1 MENNLINVA
10 DYAIKFLYSKGVS
23 HAFQVPGGGAMFLND
38 AVEKSNMISTFCHH
52 EQACAM
58 SAVGYTKA
66 SNKPSLVVSTSGCGS
81 TNTITGLL
89 DAWQDSHPVIFIS
102 GQANKKDTT
111 FLSPVPLRKLGVQ
124 EVNIIEIVKSITKF
138 STMLTEPEDVAKVI
152 EEAFHIA
159 TSGRPG
165 PVWIDIPLDIQNS
178 IISESLIEHWVA
190 EGQSDK
196 QVNYEDFKELLL
208 SSKRP
213 IVVAGNGIRLANA
226 EREFRLFVE
235 KYNLPCVF
243 TFLASDL
250 LEHTH
255 PLNIGRMGIR
265 GTRAGNFAIAN
276 SDLVLSIGSSLSIP
290 AIGFNYEHFA
300 REAKKVVVDVDK
312 NEHSKQ
318 TIKIDLFIESD
329 AKDFLYYNQSIP
341 YLTPNEW
348 TQKCIHW
355 REKWNIFDREDIESL
370 NMYSFSKKLSELTTE
385 TESVIVADAGS
396 AYYVMAQ
403 SAHNSRIILPG
414 AQGEMGFTIPASIGA
429 ALALNNSKI
438 FGVTGDGSFQFNIQE
453 LQTIVQNNL
462 PIKIIVLNNNGYLS
476 IKNTQKKYFEGRLS
490 GTDKTSGISFPECSK
505 IANAYGMKYFKISKP
520 KDLDSVLPQVVD
532 YHSYCICEV
541 ICPEFESIIPA
552 ATSGKN
558 DKGEISSL
566 PLEYMSPLLTEKEFA
581 SEMIVNI
588 IGDKK

>member
-10 DYAIKFLYSKGVS
+10 DYVIKFLCSKGID

-38 AVEKSNMISTFCHH
+38 AVEKSNMVSTFCHH

-58 SAVGYTKA
+58 AAVGFTKA
-66 SNKPSLVVSTSGCGS
+66 SNRPSLVVATSGCGS

-124 EVNIIEIVKSITKF
+124 EVNIVEIVKSITKF

-152 EEAFHIA
+152 EEAFHVA

-165 PVWIDIPLDIQNS
+165 PVWIDIPLDVQS
-178 IISESLIEHWVA
+178 STISESSLEHWAA
-190 EGQSDK
+190 EEGESHK

-226 EREFRLFVE
+226 EHEFRLFVE

-255 PLNIGRMGIR
+255 TLNIGRMGIK

-318 TIKIDLFIESD
+318 TIEIDLFIESD
-329 AKDFLYYNQSIP
+329 ARHFLCHNQQIP
-341 YLTPNEW
+341 YSTPSEW
-348 TQKCIHW
+348 TQKCLHW
-355 REKWNIFDREDIESL
+355 RGKWDVFDREDIESL

-385 TESVIVADAGS
+385 TESVIVSDAGS

-520 KDLDSVLPQVVD
+520 EDLESILPQVV
-532 YHSYCICEV
+532 YYESCCICEV
-541 ICPEFESIIPA
+541 FCPEYESITPT

-558 DKGEISSL
+558 NKGEISSL
-566 PLEYMSPLLTEKEFA
+566 PLEYMSPLLSKEEFA
-581 SEMIVNI
+581 NEMIVKS
-588 IGDKK
+588 IG